1 MSYITKYLDSLL
13 KKKDS
18 VHQALTTNSVY
29 YTIGSTLI
37 SVSDHFSNTEDIDIR
52 IVQPLNSRTVY
63 LVQIKE
69 GANILQFSLKELKE
83 FIKNYLFIN
92 QIKFNSS
99 QVSMEKTKISISK
112 IPNENVETR
121 ESDTEV
127 VTDVNDSKQLSENAF
142 TSEGYSWNI
151 VVDILKK
158 KGLWRTFSS
167 NKKKKLRT
175 LLLRRSISEIETIMS
190 DSKIKSMSHLGLE
203 GYFKSKGW

>member
-37 SVSDHFSNTEDIDIR
+37 SVSDYFSNKDNIDIR

-83 FIKNYLFIN
+83 FIKSYLFIN
-92 QIKFNSS
+92 QIKFNNSLVHEKAAEIS
-99 QVSMEKTKISISK
+99 VSKSPEATPI
-112 IPNENVETR
+112 
-121 ESDTEV
+121 TEV
-127 VTDVNDSKQLSENAF
+127 GIVTNLNDARQLSKNAF
-142 TSEGYSWNI
+142 TSEGYSWNN

-158 KGLWRTFSS
+158 KGLWKAFSA

-175 LLLRRSISEIETIMS
+175 LLLRRSMKEIETIMS
-190 DSKIKSMSHLGLE
+190 DSKVKSMSHLGLE
-203 GYFKSKGW
+203 GYFRSKGW

>member
-29 YTIGSTLI
+29 YTIGTTLI
-37 SVSDHFSNTEDIDIR
+37 SVSDHFSNKENIDIR
-52 IVQPLNSRTVY
+52 IVQPLNGRTVY

-83 FIKNYLFIN
+83 FIKSYLFIN
-92 QIKFNSS
+92 QIKFNNSL
-99 QVSMEKTKISISK
+99 VHERAAEISISK
-112 IPNENVETR
+112 APET
-121 ESDTEV
+121 TPTAEV
-127 VTDVNDSKQLSENAF
+127 SIVTNLNDAKQLSKNAF
-142 TSEGYSWNI
+142 TSEGYSWNN

-158 KGLWRTFSS
+158 KGLWKAFSA

-175 LLLRRSISEIETIMS
+175 LLLGRSMSEIETIMS
-190 DSKIKSMSHLGLE
+190 DSKVKSMCHLGLE
-203 GYFKSKGW
+203 GYFRSKGW